1 VLEKC
6 RSKFILNAQNKQKKE
21 RKTNK
26 KNQTLLFALL
36 QKPARSF
43 TDLQATVAIEIN
55 VISVFDYVS

>member
-1 VLEKC
+1 MLK
-6 RSKFILNAQNKQKKE
+6 INKRKKE
-21 RKTNK
+21 KQTK